1 MAIRPRSMSPV
12 LLGVGWALAACL
24 LIVLGIFHARADTLK
39 RDLARTSARVDSLSR
54 DLAAERRWST
64 ILSSTAMRT
73 AAFTL
78 TPDADP
84 GLRARAVM
92 DPGTRRAVLVFDH
105 FKAPDG
111 HAYEVWAFH
120 GSTPAAL
127 GRVRAD
133 AEGRAVMR
141 IEDVGDPDDL
151 TAFAISLEAEGG
163 TSAPATSAPSE
174 PTGPIVMIGSL
185 GG

>member
-1 MAIRPRSMSPV
+1 MSPV
-12 LLGVGWALAACL
+12 WLGMGWALAACL
-24 LIVLGIFHARADTLK
+24 LIVLGILRAKADSMK
-39 RDLARTSARVDSLSR
+39 RDLARSSERVTSLSR
-54 DLAAERRWST
+54 DLASERRWST

-73 AAFTL
+73 ANFTL

-92 DPGTRRAVLVFDH
+92 DPGTRRAVLVFDN

-141 IEDVGDPDDL
+141 IEDVGDPGDL

-163 TSAPATSAPSE
+163 AAASE

>member
-1 MAIRPRSMSPV
+1 MGLRPQTMFTM
-12 LLGVGWALAACL
+12 LLRAGWVLAAGL
-24 LIVLGIFHARADTLK
+24 LIVLGVLRAKSDTMK
-39 RDLARTSARVDSLSR
+39 RDLARSSERVASLSR

-73 AAFTL
+73 ASFTP
-78 TPDADP
+78 TPDAAPD
-84 GLRARAVM
+84 LRARAVM
-92 DPGTRRAVLVFDH
+92 DPGTRRAVLVFDN

-111 HAYEVWAFH
+111 HAYEVWALH
-120 GSTPAAL
+120 GSTPVAL

-133 AEGRAVMR
+133 ASGRAVMR
-141 IEDVGDPDDL
+141 VEDVGDPSDL

-163 TSAPATSAPSE
+163 APAPSE

>member
-1 MAIRPRSMSPV
+1 MSPV
-12 LLGVGWALAACL
+12 LLGMGWVLAACL
-24 LIVLGIFHARADTLK
+24 FIVLGILHAKADTMK
-39 RDLARTSARVDSLSR
+39 RDLARSSERVAGLSR

-73 AAFTL
+73 ASFTP

-92 DPGTRRAVLVFDH
+92 DPGTRRAVLVFDN

-111 HAYEVWAFH
+111 HAYVVWAFH

-133 AEGRAVMR
+133 ADGRAVMR
-141 IEDVGDPDDL
+141 IENVGDPDDL
-151 TAFAISLEAEGG
+151 TAFAVSLEAEGG
-163 TSAPATSAPSE
+163 GPASGAPAPTASE
-174 PTGPIVMIGSL
+174 PAGPIVMIGSL

>member
-1 MAIRPRSMSPV
+1 MALRPRTISPV
-12 LLGVGWALAACL
+12 VLGTGWALAACL
-24 LIVLGIFHARADTLK
+24 LVVLWILHAKAEATK
-39 RDLARTSARVDSLSR
+39 RDLARSSERVTSLSH
-54 DLAAERRWST
+54 DLAMERRWST
-64 ILSSTAMRT
+64 ILSSTSMRT
-73 AAFTL
+73 ASFTP

-92 DPGTRRAVLVFDH
+92 DPGTRRAVLVFDN

-120 GSTPAAL
+120 GSTPAAM

-141 IEDVGDPDDL
+141 IEDVGDPNDL

-163 TSAPATSAPSE
+163 ATTPATNE
-174 PTGPIVMIGSL
+174 PAGPIVMIGSL